1 MRCVLFQWVRCGFC
15 SLRNGS
21 HGIDDNGTVSSAV
34 RRQRGATRH
43 ERLDAHGR
51 SELDGGP
58 RSRPHRRQVAP
69 LQARDLR
76 RAPLT
81 HVVAVTSGSDDGNE
95 SVAGE
100 EDPGA
105 APDLLGSTADSPERW
120 CRWPK
125 DWDELAPSSLRSLPP
140 RGASVSWPM
149 TWRS

>member
-1 MRCVLFQWVRCGFC
+1 MNPSDSASMTTVRT
-15 SLRNGS
+15 
-21 HGIDDNGTVSSAV
+21 IAPDDVAATSATGN
-34 RRQRGATRH
+34 QA
-43 ERLDAHGR
+43 
-51 SELDGGP
+51 
-58 RSRPHRRQVAP
+58 Q
-69 LQARDLR
+69 LQAQDLR
-76 RAPLT
+76 QAPPT

-105 APDLLGSTADSPERW
+105 APDLLGSTADWPERW